1 MRWTAPACVYRG
13 SDVIFYTCELNDL
26 QSHTSVEFKTEN
38 TSVEIDRLKPFR
50 KYTLVVAIDNDA
62 GAGPSTSP
70 LTFQTLEDGNVF
82 MMITVTLNR
91 YTISNHLYI
100 TS

>member
-1 MRWTAPACVYRG
+1 M
-13 SDVIFYTCELNDL
+13 YTCVLNDL
-26 QSHTSVEFKTEN
+26 QSHTSVEIKTEN

-50 KYTLVVAIDNDA
+50 KYTLAVAIDNDV

-82 MMITVTLNR
+82 LMITITFNI
-91 YTISNHLYI
+91 YTISNQIYI
-100 TS
+100 TSKVYNISSVQ